1 MDDKVIFCVEYSF
14 YSQTPPTVSFAA
26 FSDGREALDFC
37 SYLKSLEK
45 PPKYLVCDPLTP
57 IAFIK
62 RHLRKK
68 RRLSVQLALE
78 MDGIIPSGKIDS

>member
-1 MDDKVIFCVEYSF
+1 MEESIIFCVEYSF
-14 YSQTPPTVSFAA
+14 YSQTPPTVAFAA

-37 SYLKSLEK
+37 SYLKNLEK

-57 IAFIK
+57 IQFIK

-68 RRLSVQLALE
+68 KRISVQLALE
-78 MDGIIPSGKIDS
+78 MDGIVPSGKIQ